1 LSEPGRHETKAPGGS
16 AFDEAGDATRRTYL
30 AGERTQLA
38 WWRTGLTALAVALA
52 VGRVVPELRDGGAQW
67 PYSVIGAGFALYG
80 VFLIA
85 YGSARAGEVQRAVR
99 AGEFI
104 HARSAALRALTVG
117 GILLGLATLVVVL
130 VD

>member
-1 LSEPGRHETKAPGGS
+1 MSGLGRRETEAPGGG
-16 AFDEAGDATRRTYL
+16 AFDEAGDASRRTYL

-52 VGRVVPELRDGGAQW
+52 VGRVVPDLRDGGAQW

-80 VFLIA
+80 VSLIA

-99 AGEFI
+99 EGGFI
-104 HARSAALRALTVG
+104 QARPAALRALTIG
-117 GILLGLATLVVVL
+117 GIVLGLATIVVVL
-130 VD
+130 AD